1 MNRYFRGTGVLLC
14 GIFML
19 GCAVAD
25 GASKPVSATTLNE
38 PVSSVQIQTPVPTGV
53 RVNIATSGVHLSWH
67 QPSGGEQATG
77 YEIVRGTFQSGPF
90 AQVATVD
97 ATRREYTDTSA
108 AAEHIYFYKVRALT
122 AQGATEYSVPAV
134 AEMPGRIGY

>member
-1 MNRYFRGTGVLLC
+1 MNSFFRGTGVLLC

-25 GASKPVSATTLNE
+25 GASKPASGATLNDKVS
-38 PVSSVQIQTPVPTGV
+38 PVQRQAPVPTGV

-90 AQVATVD
+90 SLVATVD
-97 ATRREYTDTSA
+97 AKSREYTDTSA

-122 AQGATEYSVPAV
+122 AQGATEYSVPVV